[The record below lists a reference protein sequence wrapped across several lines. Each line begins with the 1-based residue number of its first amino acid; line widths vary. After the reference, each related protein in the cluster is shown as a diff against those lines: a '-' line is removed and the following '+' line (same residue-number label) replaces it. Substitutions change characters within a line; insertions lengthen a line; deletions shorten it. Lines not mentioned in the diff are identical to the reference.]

1 MPDYTWICH
10 SCKATDQP
18 GEEICRRCGFPA
30 VATGSEIDEAVTG
43 VKRQPA
49 LSRKELQRQRR
60 AEIAALSIWK
70 KPFAYALRA
79 VQFVGGLVFF
89 SGIFDLSGSEMLLGL
104 ASGIVAEVLYQL
116 LKGRSD
122 TQPTS
127 AQ

>member
-1 MPDYTWICH
+1 MPDYTWVCH
-10 SCKATDQP
+10 SCKATNQP
-18 GEEICRRCGFPA
+18 DEEICRRCGFPA

-43 VKRQPA
+43 VKRQPE

-60 AEIAALSIWK
+60 AEIAALPIWK

-89 SGIFDLSGSEMLLGL
+89 SGIFDLSGSEILLGL
-104 ASGIVAEVLYQL
+104 ASGVAAEVSYQL
-116 LKGRSD
+116 LKGRSV

-127 AQ
+127 AR